1 MSYCF
6 TPPPIPQLPVAR
18 RDEFF
23 PIHRIYCVARN
34 YADHAKEMGFDQPE
48 PPFFFHKPAD
58 AVVASGATIAYP
70 SATQNLHHEIE
81 LVVAL
86 GEGGRHIA
94 PQDALDKVFGY
105 AVGLDLTRRDLQQ
118 AARQVGKPWDTSK
131 GFDDSAPC
139 SAIHP
144 VADVGHRQ
152 EGRIWLAVNDEVR
165 QNGDLN
171 EMIWSVADIIAELSN
186 FYTLQAGDLIFTGT
200 PAGVGAIGRGDE
212 VYGGIEGIDEVR
224 LWIAP

>member
-1 MSYCF
+1 MKYAI
-6 TPPPIPQLPVAR
+6 PPPRLPALPIAH
-18 RDEFF
+18 RDEWF
-23 PIHRIYCVARN
+23 PVHRIYCVARN

-58 AVVASGATIAYP
+58 AVVTSGATIDFP
-70 SATQNLHHEIE
+70 LSTQNLHHEIE

-86 GEGGRHIA
+86 GEGGTKFA
-94 PQDALDKVFGY
+94 PHEAFDKIFGY
-105 AVGLDLTRRDLQQ
+105 GVGIDLTRRDLQQ
-118 AARQVGKPWDTSK
+118 IARQQGKPWDTAK
-131 GFDDSAPC
+131 GFDNSAPC

-144 VADVGHRQ
+144 VEDVGHRE

-171 EMIWSVADIIAELSN
+171 EMIWSVSEIIAELSN
-186 FYTLQAGDLIFTGT
+186 YYELQPGDLIFTGT
-200 PAGVGAIGRGDE
+200 PAGVGPIQRGDE

-224 LWIAP
+224 VWFAT